1 MMMPYSREMLQQLKS
16 KTDEDNRLHR
26 ISLIVNNIYKQ
37 VIQSASTTTNTSFK
51 FDILNH
57 YNHNNFANDLIDVC
71 NNLQQLFPGCNIQC
85 KTLSLNQDGKMCD
98 VSTIS
103 EKLVPFINK
112 IHDKSYI
119 LIDWS

>member
-1 MMMPYSREMLQQLKS
+1 MMTYSREMLQQLKS

-71 NNLQQLFPGCNIQC
+71 NNLQQLFLVCNIQC
-85 KTLSLNQDGKMCD
+85 KTL
-98 VSTIS
+98 
-103 EKLVPFINK
+103 
-112 IHDKSYI
+112 
-119 LIDWS
+119 